1 MHSSFLLDLECNVLI
16 GEYASSLLCVGSNT
30 LFLTL
35 NNFFGNP
42 EKKKKDGAKEVKKLS
57 FKTRSLQVEKLFKS
71 APAFNSGF
79 LKIPGFQENV
89 NILE

>member
-42 EKKKKDGAKEVKKLS
+42 EKKKKMELKK
-57 FKTRSLQVEKLFKS
+57 
-71 APAFNSGF
+71 
-79 LKIPGFQENV
+79 
-89 NILE
+89 